1 MALLDT
7 ATSTLHLLYG
17 GLWTG
22 AVLFFVWQ
30 VRPLV
35 AAGTLGIE
43 PANRLAAG
51 LQWLTRGGVL
61 VFLATGGH
69 MAATLYPGTALVDRG
84 RGHLVLTML
93 VSWLVL
99 TALVEFGAGR
109 MRRELDAGRLRTA
122 GRSTRASFLAA
133 AAVALVLLVL
143 GGYLAG

>member
-1 MALLDT
+1 MALIDT
-7 ATSTLHLLYG
+7 VFSTLHLLYG

-35 AAGTLGIE
+35 ADGTLSVE
-43 PANRLAAG
+43 AADRLASG

-69 MAATLYPGTALVDRG
+69 MAANIYPGTALIDQS
-84 RGHLVLTML
+84 RGHVVLTML

-99 TALVEFGAGR
+99 TGLVEAGAGK

-122 GRSTRASFLAA
+122 GKSTRGLFLAA
-133 AAVALVLLVL
+133 GGFALLLLVL
-143 GGYLAG
+143 GGYLA